1 MIFVVRP
8 ELDVIN
14 SVIFQK
20 DHFKSEKEIHIFY
33 VPRRTIECDEKLE
46 KAGVSTHTPFID

>member
-46 KAGVSTHTPFID
+46 KAGVSTHTPLID